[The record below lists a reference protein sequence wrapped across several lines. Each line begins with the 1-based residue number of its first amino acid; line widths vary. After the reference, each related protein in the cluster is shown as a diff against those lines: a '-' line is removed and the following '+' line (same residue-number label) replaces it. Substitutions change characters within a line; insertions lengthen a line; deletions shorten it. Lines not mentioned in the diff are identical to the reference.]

1 VKIGL
6 LYSSKLKNYDFGPGH
21 PFRGDRFE
29 SFLSYFNITLLK
41 SNKFEVFLNEESAS
55 DEELEFWHTREYI
68 QAMQKASM
76 GTRVSNL
83 MRYIS
88 MDNVNPTTRQFP
100 QGIEP
105 AARVICKDAMLAC
118 EFVQEGKYEKAIS
131 IGGGLHHARPSYG
144 EGFCVYN
151 DVVIC
156 AKHAIRK
163 YGLKKVLILDTD
175 AHAGN
180 GTSQAFYSDS
190 RVLLIDIHQRGIY
203 PGTGYE
209 DDIGAGEGEG
219 YTVNVPLPPFASDE
233 AYRFVFEEL
242 IFPLVERFEPEL
254 VIRNG
259 GSDPHFSD
267 EITQLGLT
275 LEGFRYIGRSVRE
288 IAETCDGKEVDL
300 ICSGYNPQVM
310 CKAWS
315 ALISGLADVPVDLE
329 EEFLLVSEKTRIVEG
344 LEDIVKKVKG
354 NVEPYWGSL

>member
-329 EEFLLVSEKTRIVEG
+329 EEFPLVSEKTRIVEG
-344 LEDIVKKVKG
+344 FEDIVKKVKG